1 MIKLILAVLGLVIKL
16 ILMLATLIAYVVLGV
31 LIVVSTMAII
41 DAFKKK
47 KGWNEYFISG
57 YACSN

>member
-47 KGWNEYFISG
+47 KG
-57 YACSN
+57 